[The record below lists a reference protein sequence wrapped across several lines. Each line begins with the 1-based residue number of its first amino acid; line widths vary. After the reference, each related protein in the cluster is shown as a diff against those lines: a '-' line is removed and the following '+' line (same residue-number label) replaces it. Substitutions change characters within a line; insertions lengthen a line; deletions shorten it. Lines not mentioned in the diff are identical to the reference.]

1 MRILLTNDDGYQAAG
16 IAKLAEIALQIADE
30 VYVVAPAGER
40 SAISHGITV
49 RDPLIVEKIDFPVP
63 VTESYTCSGT
73 PADCVK
79 VAINALLAEKKPDL
93 VISGINKGYN
103 MGYDTVYSGTVA
115 AARDA
120 VYQGVKGIAVSTC
133 DTQYELVDLY
143 LKDILLDLLHR
154 EVLTHEIWNINFP
167 ECGEDGYR
175 GIKETVPATYPFY
188 LDTYKKEQVK
198 ENVWKFTLLDE
209 LCEREEGNS
218 DFAAVEEGFIS
229 IEKLE
234 CSLLKK

>member
-1 MRILLTNDDGYQAAG
+1 MRILITNDDGYQAAG
-16 IAKLAEIALQIADE
+16 IVKLAEIATQIADE
-30 VYVVAPAGER
+30 VYVVAPAGNR
-40 SAISHGITV
+40 SAISHGISVTE
-49 RDPLIVEKIDFPVP
+49 PLILKKIDFPIK
-63 VTESYTCSGT
+63 VTESYSCSGT

-79 VAINALLAEKKPDL
+79 VALNALLADKKPDL
-93 VISGINKGYN
+93 VLSGINHGFN

-120 VYQGVKGIAVSTC
+120 VYQGVKAMAISTYGA
-133 DTQYELVDLY
+133 QYELVDLY
-143 LKDILLDLLHR
+143 LKDILLDLLQR

-167 ECGEDGYR
+167 KCGEDGYR
-175 GIKETVPATYPFY
+175 GVKETTPAAYPYY
-188 LDTYKKEQVK
+188 LDTYQKEQVD
-198 ENVWKFTLLDE
+198 ENTWKFTLLDE
-209 LCEREEGNS
+209 LCDREEGNS